1 MSVGNDQRRE
11 RDRKICTL
19 RDDTRE
25 SKDIITTLSGWKA
38 KSLRGRQEKN
48 KGLRPELRPDP
59 AGAFVHTLLGFY
71 KDPRQSHKS
80 SSRVQDKAYKA
91 RKVRP
96 SKKSCVVASQENTT
110 ARQMVEP
117 PTLCLML

>member
-11 RDRKICTL
+11 RDREICTL

-25 SKDIITTLSGWKA
+25 SKDIIITLSGWKA

-48 KGLRPELRPDP
+48 KGLRPSRPDP

-71 KDPRQSHKS
+71 KDPGQSHKRS
-80 SSRVQDKAYKA
+80 SCVQHKAYKA

-96 SKKSCVVASQENTT
+96 SKKSCVIASQEITT
-110 ARQMVEP
+110 TRQLIEP

>member
-11 RDRKICTL
+11 RDREICTL

-25 SKDIITTLSGWKA
+25 SKDIIITLSGWKA

-48 KGLRPELRPDP
+48 KGLRPSRPDP

-71 KDPRQSHKS
+71 KDPRQSHKR
-80 SSRVQDKAYKA
+80 SSRVQHKTYKA

-96 SKKSCVVASQENTT
+96 SKKVVLLHHKKLLQPDN
-110 ARQMVEP
+110 
-117 PTLCLML
+117 